1 MLILRA
7 SANERRDE
15 VDMLLRVLGNSED
28 AAATALSLE
37 QDRQLRNPALRW
49 LCHLVWRTGVEL
61 QPEVVLRI
69 VIVIALII
77 PLALFILGLFVGTA
91 FVVFAIII
99 GWFIF
104 AQRAARRR
112 TRSEEHTSE
121 LQSLMRRS
129 YAAFCL

>member
-15 VDMLLRVLGNSED
+15 VDMRLRVLGNSED

-77 PLALFILGLFVGTA
+77 PLAS
-91 FVVFAIII
+91 
-99 GWFIF
+99 
-104 AQRAARRR
+104 
-112 TRSEEHTSE
+112 SEE
-121 LQSLMRRS
+121 RRVGKEGVS
-129 YAAFCL
+129 TVRSRGAPDHLKKKKK

>member
-1 MLILRA
+1 MRISDCIA
-7 SANERRDE
+7 DGCSSD
-15 VDMLLRVLGNSED
+15 
-28 AAATALSLE
+28 
-37 QDRQLRNPALRW
+37 

-99 GWFIF
+99 GWFIL

-112 TRSEEHTSE
+112 TKIIEQFPAFLESTIRV
-121 LQSLMRRS
+121 L
-129 YAAFCL
+129 AAGNPLD

>member
-1 MLILRA
+1 MR
-7 SANERRDE
+7 
-15 VDMLLRVLGNSED
+15 LRVLGNSED

-49 LCHLVWRTGVEL
+49 LCHLVWRTGVDL

-91 FVVFAIII
+91 FVVFALS
-99 GWFIF
+99 
-104 AQRAARRR
+104 
-112 TRSEEHTSE
+112 SEEHTSE
-121 LQSLMRRS
+121 LQSLMRIS
-129 YAAFCL
+129 SAVFCFKKKQH

>member
-1 MLILRA
+1 MR
-7 SANERRDE
+7 
-15 VDMLLRVLGNSED
+15 LRVLGNSED

-91 FVVFAIII
+91 FVVFALII
-99 GWFIF
+99 GWFIL
-104 AQRAARRR
+104 AQRAARRPPHLIDPLPAFLNS
-112 TRSEEHTSE
+112 TIHV
-121 LQSLMRRS
+121 L
-129 YAAFCL
+129 AAANTLDE